1 MNTYKINNLRTR
13 VQKTENTTKESL
25 NENNFCVKQNN
36 NSQTDNLSEVKE
48 SSSND
53 LYEIDAE
60 TLSRAILTFCLD
72 GADAIMYALILGAPN
87 ACAIVQK
94 LRMITAI
101 LCEKYESTHKN
112 DNKQL
117 KLILDE
123 TQITK
128 SNTSLENSKQNI
140 NNDESKIYKHETQ
153 ICKNYDSST
162 DKNSNKEF
170 IKIIESNPHTNV
182 LEQYFLQGLSSW
194 GYNNTQGL
202 TSTLHRSIIKWCMRL
217 SHLPSWNIQQ
227 LTSWFTMN
235 KTQWIISPSSSYWPI
250 QLQDLALH
258 GRWAPPLCLWG
269 LGNPGALIQCNH
281 PIAIVGSRG
290 CDDYGHEIAR
300 RLAYESSLRGHTV
313 ISGGAMG
320 IDAAAHWGSLESRE
334 VCESQSTPSG
344 STIAVFAG
352 GLNNIG
358 PSSNANLFKKIITN
372 GGACISELCPNTT
385 PIARR
390 FLIRNRIIAA
400 LASKVIVAQARIR
413 SGALNTACWA
423 TNLNRELYA
432 IPGDITSPHNTG
444 CNELISDGKAI
455 MICSFGDIESIYPNK
470 HKAKLED
477 SIKNKTF
484 KAKYCYDS
492 SNDTNMNSHKKI
504 NNDTNSHTNN
514 HTKSCNSELINNCE
528 SNFKKE
534 TKNNEEN
541 YFEESINNNLQN
553 YILHAIKLCKKRHMI
568 ANMDA
573 IYNTTLEI
581 IKGKENRFE
590 KSKSTTDSEIETQPD
605 STAMPDSTQPDP
617 TQQDSTAMPYSTAIL
632 NSMPSIAEFSGII
645 TMLEINGFIKRYNDS
660 LILTKKS

>member
-25 NENNFCVKQNN
+25 NESNFCVKQSNN
-36 NSQTDNLSEVKE
+36 NNQTDNLNEVKE
-48 SSSND
+48 SSSSD

-94 LRMITAI
+94 LRKITAI
-101 LCEKYESTHKN
+101 LCEKYESTYKN

-128 SNTSLENSKQNI
+128 SNTSLENSEQNI
-140 NNDESKIYKHETQ
+140 NNENSNIYKHETQ
-153 ICKNYDSST
+153 ISKNYDSST
-162 DKNSNKEF
+162 DKNSNEEF
-170 IKIIESNPHTNV
+170 IKIIENNPHTNV

-194 GYNNTQGL
+194 GYKNTQCL

-235 KTQWIISPSSSYWPI
+235 KTQWIISPSSPYWPI

-358 PSSNANLFKKIITN
+358 PSSNANLFEKIITN

-444 CNELISDGKAI
+444 CNELIGDGKAI

-470 HKAKLED
+470 HKAKLEN

-484 KAKYCYDS
+484 KVKNGDY
-492 SNDTNMNSHKKI
+492 SNTDTNRNSHDNSI
-504 NNDTNSHTNN
+504 NDSNTDSNTDSNN
-514 HTKSCNSELINNCE
+514 NENNYTKSLNRKLINNCE

-568 ANMDA
+568 SNMDA
-573 IYNTTLEI
+573 VYNTTLEI
-581 IKGKENRFE
+581 IKGKENIFE
-590 KSKSTTDSEIETQPD
+590 KSKSTTYSEIKTQPDSTQPD
-605 STAMPDSTQPDP
+605 STAIS
-617 TQQDSTAMPYSTAIL
+617 

-660 LILTKKS
+660 LILTKRS

>member
-25 NENNFCVKQNN
+25 NENNFCVKQSNN
-36 NSQTDNLSEVKE
+36 NNQTDNLNEVKE
-48 SSSND
+48 SSSSD

-94 LRMITAI
+94 LRKITAI
-101 LCEKYESTHKN
+101 LCEKYESTYKN

-128 SNTSLENSKQNI
+128 SNTSLENSEQNI
-140 NNDESKIYKHETQ
+140 NNENSNIYKHETQ
-153 ICKNYDSST
+153 ISKNYDSST
-162 DKNSNKEF
+162 DKNSNEEF
-170 IKIIESNPHTNV
+170 IKIIENNPHTNV

-194 GYNNTQGL
+194 GYKNTQCL

-235 KTQWIISPSSSYWPI
+235 KTQWIISPSSPYWPI

-344 STIAVFAG
+344 PTIAVFAG

-358 PSSNANLFKKIITN
+358 PSSNANLFEKIITN

-444 CNELISDGKAI
+444 CNELIGDGKAI

-470 HKAKLED
+470 HKAKLEN

-484 KAKYCYDS
+484 KVKNGDY
-492 SNDTNMNSHKKI
+492 SNTDTNRNSHDNSI
-504 NNDTNSHTNN
+504 NDSNTDSNTDSNN
-514 HTKSCNSELINNCE
+514 NENNYTKSLNRKLINNCE

-568 ANMDA
+568 SNMDA
-573 IYNTTLEI
+573 VYNTTLEI
-581 IKGKENRFE
+581 IKGKENIFE
-590 KSKSTTDSEIETQPD
+590 KSKSTTYSEIKTQPDSTQPD
-605 STAMPDSTQPDP
+605 STAIS
-617 TQQDSTAMPYSTAIL
+617 

-660 LILTKKS
+660 LILTKRS

>member
-1 MNTYKINNLRTR
+1 MNTYKINNLHTR

-25 NENNFCVKQNN
+25 DESNFCVKQSNN
-36 NSQTDNLSEVKE
+36 NNQTDNLNEVKE
-48 SSSND
+48 SSSSD

-94 LRMITAI
+94 LRKITAI
-101 LCEKYESTHKN
+101 LCEKYESTYKN

-128 SNTSLENSKQNI
+128 SNTSLENSEQNI
-140 NNDESKIYKHETQ
+140 NNENSNIYKHETQ
-153 ICKNYDSST
+153 ISKNYDSST
-162 DKNSNKEF
+162 DKNSNEEF
-170 IKIIESNPHTNV
+170 IKIIENNPHTNV

-194 GYNNTQGL
+194 GYKNTQCL

-235 KTQWIISPSSSYWPI
+235 KTQWIISPSSPYWPI

-344 STIAVFAG
+344 PTIAVFAG

-358 PSSNANLFKKIITN
+358 PSSNANLFEKIITN

-444 CNELISDGKAI
+444 CNELIGDGKAI

-470 HKAKLED
+470 HKAKLEN

-484 KAKYCYDS
+484 KVKNGDY
-492 SNDTNMNSHKKI
+492 SNTDTNRNSHDNSI
-504 NNDTNSHTNN
+504 NDSNTDSNTDSNN
-514 HTKSCNSELINNCE
+514 NENNYTKSLNRKLINNCE

-568 ANMDA
+568 SNMDA
-573 IYNTTLEI
+573 VYNTTLEI
-581 IKGKENRFE
+581 IKGKENIFE
-590 KSKSTTDSEIETQPD
+590 KSKSTTYSEIKTQPDSTQPD
-605 STAMPDSTQPDP
+605 STAIS
-617 TQQDSTAMPYSTAIL
+617 

-660 LILTKKS
+660 LILTKRS